1 MRSCFQGVTY
11 CGESSASSLTMA
23 NVPWHQEVVAF
34 VQQLADMLPQYE
46 IACEHEHS
54 NCLLIAHTKVRN
66 QNPLLIILFRI
77 VVQLK
82 ELVGPPVNELH
93 LSNLK

>member
-1 MRSCFQGVTY
+1 
-11 CGESSASSLTMA
+11 MA

-54 NCLLIAHTKVRN
+54 NCLLVAHTKVRAHN
-66 QNPLLIILFRI
+66 TENTREI
-77 VVQLK
+77 K
-82 ELVGPPVNELH
+82 ESCLDWYQVLTCMPQKIALSVLSLELACYG
-93 LSNLK
+93 